1 MFYFVNLLGYWVLC
15 RFLYRLQGYPMTTL
29 DASPREGA
37 EHPCEHFRTFISL
50 LSRRIII
57 FFIGYSS
64 YDSLSN
70 KQHDGYIHVQ
80 CFSLG
85 RSIKHWILL
94 RISCSS
100 TSQFYLFIHNNCTM
114 RLAWFLWCFRF
125 YQVVNFPVLD
135 GRIDCL
141 KCCSYN
147 LTACSR
153 L

>member
-1 MFYFVNLLGYWVLC
+1 
-15 RFLYRLQGYPMTTL
+15 MTTL

-85 RSIKHWILL
+85 RSIKH
-94 RISCSS
+94 
-100 TSQFYLFIHNNCTM
+100 
-114 RLAWFLWCFRF
+114 
-125 YQVVNFPVLD
+125 
-135 GRIDCL
+135 
-141 KCCSYN
+141 
-147 LTACSR
+147 
-153 L
+153 